1 MAGPAQERSGR
12 ADSASG
18 TFAALGGLSL
28 LRPPTAAVLNHLLKS
43 ASWARARLQP
53 FAGKIVRFELAPFTV
68 GYSLLQSGEV
78 ADAAASSSPDAT
90 FTLTPGIALRMLGGD
105 SAAWQKVAVGGDGAL
120 AREILYI
127 AQNLKWDVEEDLS
140 RVFGDVIAHRMVG
153 AAGQLRRWQRDSARN
168 MSHAMAAYWTDEN
181 QLVAPKQEV
190 ERFVRD
196 VDILRDDVARLE
208 KRIEQLLSERAGRST

>member
-1 MAGPAQERSGR
+1 MAGTAQEQPGR
-12 ADSASG
+12 AEPASG
-18 TFAALGGLSL
+18 GSAALGGFSL
-28 LRPPTAAVLNHLLKS
+28 LRPPTAAAVNHLLKS

-53 FAGKIVRFELAPFTV
+53 FAGKVVRFELAPFTV
-68 GYSLLQSGEV
+68 GYALLDAGQV
-78 ADAAASSSPDAT
+78 ADASASAAPDAI

-105 SAAWQKVAVGGDGAL
+105 SAAWQKVTVGGDGAL

-153 AAGQLRRWQRDSARN
+153 AAGELRRWQRDSARN

-196 VDILRDDVARLE
+196 VDNLRDDVARLE
-208 KRIEQLLSERAGRST
+208 KRIEQLLCERAGRST